1 MKAKKILVIADN
13 DSQIQELASAAAELG
28 EEVVLVYG
36 GEREA
41 AAGADKAYW
50 LGELRN
56 DSFINCIPQ
65 LIKLVAEES
74 PCIVLASGSSNG
86 RLAAAHVAVAN
97 DTAVLSDASS
107 LTVDAEGVTAT
118 RMVYGGA
125 ATRTDKSCADLHVVV
140 LSAGAFPVTE
150 LAKTGNIQ
158 DVPAAGGSVR
168 FIEKQAKTGKT
179 INLGLAKRVV
189 AVGRGLP
196 SEELMVP
203 VRELADI
210 LDAGIGCTRPVA
222 EDNHWLPKETY
233 IGVSG
238 VMMKPDLYL
247 GLGISGQVH
256 HMVGINTAKTLI
268 AINKDKNAP
277 IFAQCDYGL
286 VADVAE
292 VLPKLLEKLK

>member
-1 MKAKKILVIADN
+1 MKVKKVLVIADN

-97 DTAVLSDASS
+97 DAAVLSDASS
-107 LTVDAEGVTAT
+107 LIVDAEGVTVT

-140 LSAGAFPVTE
+140 LSAGAFPVIE